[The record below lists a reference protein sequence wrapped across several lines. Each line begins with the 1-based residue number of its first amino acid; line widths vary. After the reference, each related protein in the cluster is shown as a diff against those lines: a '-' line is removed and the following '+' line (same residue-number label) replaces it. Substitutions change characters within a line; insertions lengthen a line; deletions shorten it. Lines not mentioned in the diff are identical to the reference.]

1 MSIIIYASILHTAY
15 CLTFKKLNFQK
26 RHHKL
31 RHKAQTALQ
40 SETKTSRVEFFLS
53 TLQHKR
59 QKQTK
64 KKKENIEKIQK
75 KTQTYKYRKPE
86 TRESAMQV
94 KFIRPQ
100 RAHTAGARAAL
111 LAPLSFINFSIY
123 RGTHRLSTFVFVDCR
138 SKSSKSER
146 IVGPRA
152 IVIFRT

>member
-40 SETKTSRVEFFLS
+40 SETKTSRVFP
-53 TLQHKR
+53 QHTAT
-59 QKQTK
+59 QKTKADK
-64 KKKENIEKIQK
+64 KKKEYIEKIQK

-86 TRESAMQV
+86 TRESAMQA

>member
-40 SETKTSRVEFFLS
+40 SETKTSRVFP
-53 TLQHKR
+53 QHTAT
-59 QKQTK
+59 QKTKADK
-64 KKKENIEKIQK
+64 KKKEYIEKIQK
-75 KTQTYKYRKPE
+75 KRRHINIENQRPE
-86 TRESAMQV
+86 KALCKSSLYAHS
-94 KFIRPQ
+94 
-100 RAHTAGARAAL
+100 AHTPRARAPLFSL
-111 LAPLSFINFSIY
+111 LSVSLIFQFIGVPIDCL
-123 RGTHRLSTFVFVDCR
+123 HFVFVDCR